1 MITRIGNKDNDVQE
15 ALAEL
20 IDTRAKMVFN
30 LMYAERCC
38 NPPIIVHNIKD
49 GDLYPIVKCD
59 KCGHWINKK

>member
-20 IDTRAKMVFN
+20 IDARAKRVFN
-30 LMYAERCC
+30 LMYAERLC
-38 NPPIIVHNIKD
+38 NPPILIER
-49 GDLYPIVKCD
+49 YPTVKCD